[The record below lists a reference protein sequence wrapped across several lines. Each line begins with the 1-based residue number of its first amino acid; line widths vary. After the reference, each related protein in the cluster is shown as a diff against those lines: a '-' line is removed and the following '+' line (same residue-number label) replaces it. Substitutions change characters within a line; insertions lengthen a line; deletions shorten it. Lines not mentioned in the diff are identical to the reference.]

1 MQKRIDLDYIEPIF
15 KDNDLERAIME
26 ATNYFQ
32 TGQPHTEKIL
42 HNLTVFFLENPPN
55 DSYSYILSDY
65 AHRFLKLI
73 GKKLFNEHTHFP
85 LRKTFKDYGL
95 FKSENIKTIE
105 DFRAWYQYNFQ
116 NSSKENILD
125 HLEALK
131 DLVNKSVIKL
141 NELSNTSDTE
151 AINNLDEFV
160 SRFKDIASKS
170 DEIAEILRLSSI
182 LNIEILKVTD
192 SFGNKITDFPHPET
206 EAEKELLNSIKL
218 EYDNALDIQKEVTSF
233 FNLIDL
239 KLQQI
244 VDRSLYAS
252 DQLEHFKEN
261 FRNHSIF
268 RINLKKFLQFTL
280 ENATYSKSNLV
291 ELAEKFPL
299 KSIPYQ
305 DFKFISPKYYDDF
318 LKKRNYVKP
327 VTFNKQYAEEEN
339 QKASEL
345 LRKQELSAKLLRKYK
360 DILKETK
367 RLDFTNH
374 FYNILEDEKDSEVA
388 LTVCY
393 DLVRFANENEE
404 YTLNINRELPENY
417 KLKDILIWQIVIQ
430 AIA

>member
-1 MQKRIDLDYIEPIF
+1 M
-15 KDNDLERAIME
+15 
-26 ATNYFQ
+26 
-32 TGQPHTEKIL
+32 
-42 HNLTVFFLENPPN
+42 
-55 DSYSYILSDY
+55 
-65 AHRFLKLI
+65 
-73 GKKLFNEHTHFP
+73 
-85 LRKTFKDYGL
+85 
-95 FKSENIKTIE
+95 
-105 DFRAWYQYNFQ
+105 
-116 NSSKENILD
+116 
-125 HLEALK
+125 
-131 DLVNKSVIKL
+131 VNKSVIKL

-218 EYDNALDIQKEVTSF
+218 KYDNALDIQKEVTSF

-280 ENATYSKSNLV
+280 ENAAYSKSNLV

-327 VTFNKQYAEEEN
+327 ITYNKQYAEEEN

-360 DILKETK
+360 GILKETK

-404 YTLNINRELPENY
+404 YTLNINRGLPENY
-417 KLKDILIWQIVIQ
+417 KSKDILIWQIVIQ

>member
-1 MQKRIDLDYIEPIF
+1 M
-15 KDNDLERAIME
+15 
-26 ATNYFQ
+26 
-32 TGQPHTEKIL
+32 
-42 HNLTVFFLENPPN
+42 
-55 DSYSYILSDY
+55 
-65 AHRFLKLI
+65 
-73 GKKLFNEHTHFP
+73 
-85 LRKTFKDYGL
+85 
-95 FKSENIKTIE
+95 
-105 DFRAWYQYNFQ
+105 
-116 NSSKENILD
+116 
-125 HLEALK
+125 
-131 DLVNKSVIKL
+131 
-141 NELSNTSDTE
+141 
-151 AINNLDEFV
+151 

-192 SFGNKITDFPHPET
+192 FFGNKIIDFPHPET
-206 EAEKELLNSIKL
+206 KVEKELINSIKL
-218 EYDNALDIQKEVTSF
+218 EYDDALDIQEEVTSF

-252 DQLEHFKEN
+252 DQLEQFKEN

-291 ELAEKFPL
+291 ELSDKFPL
-299 KSIPYQ
+299 KSIPNQ

-318 LKKRNYVKP
+318 FKKRNFIKP
-327 VTFNKQYAEEEN
+327 VVYNQQYAEKEN
-339 QKASEL
+339 KKASEL

-360 DILKETK
+360 DILVKTK

-393 DLVRFANENEE
+393 DLVRFANETKG
-404 YTLNINRELPENY
+404 YTININRELSKNY
-417 KLKDILIWQIVIQ
+417 KLKDILIWQLVIQ
-430 AIA
+430 KTV